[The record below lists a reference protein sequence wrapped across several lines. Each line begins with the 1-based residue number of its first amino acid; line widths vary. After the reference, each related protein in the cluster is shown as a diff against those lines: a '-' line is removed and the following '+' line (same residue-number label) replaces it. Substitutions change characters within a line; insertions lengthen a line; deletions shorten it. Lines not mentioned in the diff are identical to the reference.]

1 MGRCSLGSDL
11 LSYLIPGSWISGEMI
26 ASSLSVSRAAVSR
39 QVHALRIKGYQIESS
54 TKKGYRLAKDQD
66 LLDPELIC
74 KGLDTK
80 FIGRDLRYFR
90 EVRSTNEIA
99 GEIAS
104 NCADGTIVLAE
115 MQTSGKGRLSRPWIS
130 PPGGIWMSLIL
141 KPHIP
146 LAKVYRINMAI
157 SLAIARTLSS
167 LYGLKPGIKW
177 PNDILINERKLCG
190 ILMEINAEVDRLN
203 YAVVGIGINANVDA
217 ESFPA
222 EWKAT
227 SIEIELGQVVSRTQ
241 LIQRLLLE
249 IEEAYTKMDL
259 AEIYSQWR
267 DRSVTLGKNV
277 RISSQDG
284 DFEGEAVSLSED
296 GALEIKHPEGI
307 RRVIAGDC
315 IHLRAM

>member
-1 MGRCSLGSDL
+1 
-11 LSYLIPGSWISGEMI
+11 
-26 ASSLSVSRAAVSR
+26 
-39 QVHALRIKGYQIESS
+39 
-54 TKKGYRLAKDQD
+54 
-66 LLDPELIC
+66 
-74 KGLDTK
+74 
-80 FIGRDLRYFR
+80 
-90 EVRSTNEIA
+90 
-99 GEIAS
+99 
-104 NCADGTIVLAE
+104 

-141 KPHIP
+141 KPQIP

-157 SLAIARTLSS
+157 SLAIARALSS

-203 YAVVGIGINANVDA
+203 YAVVGIGINANVNA

-227 SIEIELGQVVSRTQ
+227 SLAIELGHEVSRTQ

-249 IEEAYTKMDL
+249 VEETYTEMGSE
-259 AEIYSQWR
+259 EIYSQWR
-267 DRSVTLGKNV
+267 DRSATLGRNV
-277 RISSQDG
+277 RITSQEG
-284 DFEGEAVSLSED
+284 DLEGEAVSLSED
-296 GALEIKHPEGI
+296 GALDIKHAAGI
-307 RRVIAGDC
+307 RRVMAGDC

>member
-1 MGRCSLGSDL
+1 M
-11 LSYLIPGSWISGEMI
+11 
-26 ASSLSVSRAAVSR
+26 ASSLGVSRAAVSK

-54 TKKGYRLAKDQD
+54 TKRGYRLAKDQD
-66 LLDPELIC
+66 LLDPELIS

-80 FIGRDLRYFR
+80 FMGRDLQYFR

-99 GEIAS
+99 GEMAS
-104 NCADGTIVLAE
+104 NCRDGTVVLAE
-115 MQTSGKGRLSRPWIS
+115 MQTGGKGRLSRPWIS
-130 PPGGIWMSLIL
+130 PPGGIWISLIL
-141 KPHIP
+141 KPQIP

-157 SLAIARTLSS
+157 SLAIARALSS

-203 YAVVGIGINANVDA
+203 YVVVGIGINANVNA

-227 SIEIELGQVVSRTQ
+227 SLAIELGHEVSRTQ

-249 IEEAYTKMDL
+249 IEETYTEMGSE
-259 AEIYSQWR
+259 EIYSQWR
-267 DRSVTLGKNV
+267 DRSATLGRNV
-277 RISSQDG
+277 RITSQEG
-284 DFEGEAVSLSED
+284 DLEGEAVSLSED
-296 GALEIKHPEGI
+296 GALDIKHAEGI
-307 RRVIAGDC
+307 RRVMAGDC